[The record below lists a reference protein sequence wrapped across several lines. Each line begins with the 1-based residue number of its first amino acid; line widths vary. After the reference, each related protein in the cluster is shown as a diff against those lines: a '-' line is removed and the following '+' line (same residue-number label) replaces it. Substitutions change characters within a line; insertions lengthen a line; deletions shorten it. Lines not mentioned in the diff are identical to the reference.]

1 MATRSHCALAAAL
14 LAAMAA
20 TSSQPPRGEG
30 NERVV
35 GGRPSALGQFP
46 HQAVVLADGQYLC
59 GGSLVTRTAVLTGA
73 FCTVGRKKFTIK
85 LGSIH
90 RDKNESTAW
99 IVVAHWAVAHLDY
112 KTEGYLSHNV
122 AVIFL
127 PEKAPLSSY
136 IALVTLPSSSEVNE
150 TFVGKRALISGWGR
164 KSDFEEHSETL
175 QYNEVTVIPNAI
187 CEQKYEPGFILESTL
202 CAGNENRGICSGDH
216 GGPLVLR
223 SKDGYKQ
230 IGIASFYYE
239 KCEVPLPGGYSRVT
253 YFLDWITRTAQISVT

>member
-14 LAAMAA
+14 LVAMAA
-20 TSSQPPRGEG
+20 TSTQSPHGEG
-30 NERVV
+30 EGRVV
-35 GGRPSALGQFP
+35 DGRPSALGQFP

-59 GGSLVTRTAVLTGA
+59 GGSLITRTAVLTGA

-90 RDKNESTAW
+90 RDKNESTSW
-99 IVVAHWAVAHLDY
+99 IVVAHWAAAHLDY

-127 PEKAPLSSY
+127 PEKAPLS
-136 IALVTLPSSSEVNE
+136 IE
-150 TFVGKRALISGWGR
+150 
-164 KSDFEEHSETL
+164 DHSETL
-175 QYNEVTVIPNAI
+175 QYNEVTVIPNAV

-216 GGPLVLR
+216 GGPLVLK

-253 YFLDWITRTAQISVT
+253 YFLDWITRTAQINVT